1 MDCLLDATGKIAKK
15 EPPFRVPRCKGA
27 EEHAGYTV
35 HGVHAWP
42 GTNLECLATQLYTPR
57 PTADSRERANSH
69 LRLVWKTSR
78 KGNLGP
84 GSDVSEDQE
93 EINGVIRSRGVCLPD
108 FFRLEE
114 RARENLSTYILVP
127 FHCVITTCSM
137 IAMHY

>member
-1 MDCLLDATGKIAKK
+1 MDCLLDTTGKIAKK
-15 EPPFRVPRCKGA
+15 EPPFRVPRCKGTV
-27 EEHAGYTV
+27 EHAGYTV
-35 HGVHAWP
+35 HGGHAWP
-42 GTNLECLATQLYTPR
+42 GTNLECLATQLHTPR
-57 PTADSRERANSH
+57 PTADSRRERT
-69 LRLVWKTSR
+69 VTSDWSGKPR

-93 EINGVIRSRGVCLPD
+93 EINGVIRSREVCLPD

-127 FHCVITTCSM
+127 FHCVITTCSV